1 MNTIAKE
8 ITEAIKETLKEMNI
22 DEGEFFTRLL
32 DNFNKYKEFEQAIED
47 EIVEKAREVQEETK
61 DYNNTDEFLEAK

>member
-32 DNFNKYKEFEQAIED
+32 DNFTKYKEYEQAVED
-47 EIVEKAREVQEETK
+47 EIVEKARDVQEETK
-61 DYNNTDEFLEAK
+61 DYNNTDEFLEA

>member
-1 MNTIAKE
+1 MNNLAKE

-32 DNFNKYKEFEQAIED
+32 DNFNKYKEYEQAVED
-47 EIVEKAREVQEETK
+47 EIVEKARDVQEETK
-61 DYNNTDEFLEAK
+61 DFNNTDEFSEA

>member
-32 DNFNKYKEFEQAIED
+32 DNFNKYKEFEQAVED
-47 EIVEKAREVQEETK
+47 EIVEKARDVQEETK
-61 DYNNTDEFLEAK
+61 DYNNTDEFLEA

>member
-8 ITEAIKETLKEMNI
+8 ITEAIKETLKEKNI
-22 DEGEFFTRLL
+22 DEDEFFTRLL

-61 DYNNTDEFLEAK
+61 DYNNTDEFLEA

>member
-1 MNTIAKE
+1 MNNLAKE

-32 DNFNKYKEFEQAIED
+32 DNFNKYKEYEQAVED
-47 EIVEKAREVQEETK
+47 EIVEKAREVQEESK
-61 DYNNTDEFLEAK
+61 DFNNTDEFLEA

>member
-22 DEGEFFTRLL
+22 DESEFFTRLL
-32 DNFNKYKEFEQAIED
+32 DNFNKYKEYEQAVED
-47 EIVEKAREVQEETK
+47 EIVEKAKTYK
-61 DYNNTDEFLEAK
+61 KKLKTITILMSF

>member
-1 MNTIAKE
+1 MNNLAKE

-32 DNFNKYKEFEQAIED
+32 DNFNKRQK
-47 EIVEKAREVQEETK
+47 
-61 DYNNTDEFLEAK
+61 EFLEAK

>member
-8 ITEAIKETLKEMNI
+8 ITQAIKETLKEMNI

-61 DYNNTDEFLEAK
+61 DYNNTDEFLEA

>member
-1 MNTIAKE
+1 MNNLAKE

-61 DYNNTDEFLEAK
+61 DYNNTDEFLEA

>member
-8 ITEAIKETLKEMNI
+8 ITQAIKETLKEMNI

>member
-32 DNFNKYKEFEQAIED
+32 DNFNKRQK
-47 EIVEKAREVQEETK
+47 
-61 DYNNTDEFLEAK
+61 EFLEAK

>member
-1 MNTIAKE
+1 MNDLAKN

-61 DYNNTDEFLEAK
+61 DYNNTDEFLEA

>member
-1 MNTIAKE
+1 MNDLAKN
-8 ITEAIKETLKEMNI
+8 ITEAIKETLKEMGI
-22 DEGEFFTRLL
+22 DSDEFFTKLL

-61 DYNNTDEFLEAK
+61 DYNNTDEFLEA

>member
-1 MNTIAKE
+1 MNDLAKN
-8 ITEAIKETLKEMNI
+8 ITEAIKETLKEMGI
-22 DEGEFFTRLL
+22 DSDEFFTRLL

-61 DYNNTDEFLEAK
+61 DYNNTDEFLEA

>member
-32 DNFNKYKEFEQAIED
+32 YNFNKYKEFEQAIED

-61 DYNNTDEFLEAK
+61 DYNNTDEFLEA

>member
-22 DEGEFFTRLL
+22 DEDEFFTRLL
-32 DNFNKYKEFEQAIED
+32 DNFNKRQK
-47 EIVEKAREVQEETK
+47 
-61 DYNNTDEFLEAK
+61 EFLEAK

>member
-22 DEGEFFTRLL
+22 DESEFFTRLL
-32 DNFNKYKEFEQAIED
+32 DNFNKYKEYEQAVED
-47 EIVEKAREVQEETK
+47 EIIEKAREVQEETK
-61 DYNNTDEFLEAK
+61 DYNNTDEFLEA

>member
-1 MNTIAKE
+1 MNNLAKE

-32 DNFNKYKEFEQAIED
+32 DNFNKYKEYEQAVED
-47 EIVEKAREVQEETK
+47 EIVEKARDVQEETK
-61 DYNNTDEFLEAK
+61 DYNNTDEFLEA

>member
-32 DNFNKYKEFEQAIED
+32 DNFNKRQK
-47 EIVEKAREVQEETK
+47 
-61 DYNNTDEFLEAK
+61 EFLEA

>member
-1 MNTIAKE
+1 MNNLAKE

-32 DNFNKYKEFEQAIED
+32 DNFNKYKEYEQAVED
-47 EIVEKAREVQEETK
+47 EIVEKARYVQEETK
-61 DYNNTDEFLEAK
+61 DYNNTDEFLEA

>member
-32 DNFNKYKEFEQAIED
+32 DNFNKYKEYEQAVED
-47 EIVEKAREVQEETK
+47 EIVEKARDVQEETK
-61 DYNNTDEFLEAK
+61 DYNNTDEFLEA